1 MLGAIQW
8 NQAVWDGPRVRRV
21 GVAGVHRSK
30 SGHDESL
37 TKIL

>member
-21 GVAGVHRSK
+21 GLQEYTEVKAVTM
-30 SGHDESL
+30 SL
-37 TKIL
+37 